1 MIHLYRYCTSVAMR
15 VNSKMSWMLLQKSY
29 YLCFTIYAYKNWSFL
44 HTNNVLHLYRYQ
56 SWVQLHKIT
65 SITITITLKYRL
77 QLQLQLH
84 HLNVILNYNYNYTMF
99 ISITITI
106 TVPFLRKWYFF
117 MMEYWVNQFWV
128 VFQFWP
134 EHCLVRLPPLSLP
147 TLFGSIISWH
157 VISYRCG
164 TTELEHT
171 K

>member
-1 MIHLYRYCTSVAMR
+1 MQTYLIIITHLLPN
-15 VNSKMSWMLLQKSY
+15 NSKGFKGVSGSILLHAVVKKVKV
-29 YLCFTIYAYKNWSFL
+29 CFYIVQYPVCNAP
-44 HTNNVLHLYRYQ
+44 VQ

-84 HLNVILNYNYNYTMF
+84 HHNVILNYNYNYTMF

-117 MMEYWVNQFWV
+117 MMEYWVNRFWV

-134 EHCLVRLPPLSLP
+134 EHCLVTLPPLSLP

-157 VISYRCG
+157 LISYMCG
-164 TTELEHT
+164 TSELDHT